1 MEQRLTDLEIRFMH
15 QERTL
20 MELNDAV
27 YRQEQAI
34 EQLEREVRQLRDQLK
49 LVTPSDIRSPD
60 EEEPPPHY

>member
-1 MEQRLTDLEIRFMH
+1 MEERLTDLEIRLMH

-20 MELNDAV
+20 MELNDTV

-34 EQLEREVRQLRDQLK
+34 ERLERETNQLREQLK
-49 LVTPSDIRSPD
+49 LITPSDIRSPD

>member
-49 LVTPSDIRSPD
+49 LVAPSDIRSPD